1 MNVPIEFLFQL
12 YGEAM
17 VKIRLLENEIL
28 RLSEPEKEKEE

>member
-1 MNVPIEFLFQL
+1 MNVSVEFLLQL

-28 RLSEPEKEKEE
+28 RLSKPEEEKEE